1 MTFLQYS
8 VLTPFGVGGLQAK
21 VDALSPK
28 TRAGMGLG
36 GGEDEGMSMVRD
48 PHNMETVCLE
58 SPRFLVQCAA

>member
-1 MTFLQYS
+1 M
-8 VLTPFGVGGLQAK
+8 QAK